1 MKKGNKAVESLVE
14 ILSKIPDPRDNRGK
28 KHSLVKILFL
38 AIVGFLI
45 GKNDFA
51 NMVHCL
57 KKQENKLKKYIDLEN
72 GIPSHDTFSR
82 IMRIIDNMQ
91 MIYAICDWFGS
102 LIDTNGKQLIIDGK
116 GILAAAEK
124 NKDKRTP
131 YIVNVIEEASKMV
144 LMQLK
149 IDNKEN
155 EMTGILKV
163 LDYIDIEDTVITID
177 AIGTQRPII
186 KKIKKKKGHFVLPV
200 KENNEKLLGEIKL
213 YVDEMIH
220 SNKIKKHVEP
230 YKDHGRNEKRTC
242 YCIKENG
249 CIDEKDYLHTVV
261 KSVGKIVR
269 ERTEIM
275 YEKDGKE
282 KESKKSIQ
290 EVYYISD
297 IEMSAEQMATYIRNH
312 WEIENGLHWVLDN
325 TFKEDRSTQ
334 KKESSIENTALIRK
348 VAYNILRLQKNRV
361 KSHSMEYII
370 DEFKYDLS
378 MIMKYLT
385 EPVSIMDN

>member
-14 ILSKIPDPRDNRGK
+14 ILSKITDPRDNRGK

-45 GKNDFA
+45 GKNDFT

-57 KKQENKLKKYIDLEN
+57 KKQENELKKYIDLEN

-131 YIVNVIEEASKMV
+131 YIVNVIEEGSKMV

-213 YVDEMIH
+213 FVDEMIH

-348 VAYNILRLQKNRV
+348 VAYNILLLQKNRV

>member
-45 GKNDFA
+45 GKNDFT

-57 KKQENKLKKYIDLEN
+57 KKQENELKKNIDLEN

-220 SNKIKKHVEP
+220 SNKIKKTC
-230 YKDHGRNEKRTC
+230 RT
-242 YCIKENG
+242 
-249 CIDEKDYLHTVV
+249 V
-261 KSVGKIVR
+261 
-269 ERTEIM
+269 
-275 YEKDGKE
+275 
-282 KESKKSIQ
+282 
-290 EVYYISD
+290 
-297 IEMSAEQMATYIRNH
+297 
-312 WEIENGLHWVLDN
+312 
-325 TFKEDRSTQ
+325 
-334 KKESSIENTALIRK
+334 
-348 VAYNILRLQKNRV
+348 
-361 KSHSMEYII
+361 
-370 DEFKYDLS
+370 
-378 MIMKYLT
+378 
-385 EPVSIMDN
+385 

>member
-38 AIVGFLI
+38 AIVGLLI

-51 NMVHCL
+51 NMAHCL
-57 KKQENKLKKYIDLEN
+57 KKQENELKKYIDLEN